1 MKLRSHEAVAGG
13 ARGRAYWSAMLLIRD
28 RHPADPVFEMAVTEA
43 LVRAVAAGT
52 VPEAAR
58 VFRPGPTMAFGRRD
72 ALLPGFQAAARAARA
87 AGYAPVVRLGG
98 GHAAGYDEGSL
109 VVELITTQ
117 ERIGIG
123 IQERFAAAAAVLED
137 ALRAVGIEPVTG
149 ELPGEYCPG
158 RWSLHA
164 AGTGVKLAGL
174 AQRSIRGAALTTA
187 FMAVQGGERLR
198 TALTAVY
205 RELAIPWDPAT
216 AGAAEDVRPG
226 VRVQDVETAIVDALR
241 RRRPLTEGEVDDEVR
256 ARAQALEGARHRAGA
271 VRT

>member
-1 MKLRSHEAVAGG
+1 MKLRSHEVVAGG

-28 RHPADPVFEMAVTEA
+28 RHPADPAFEMAVTEA
-43 LVRAVAAGT
+43 LLRAVAAGT
-52 VPEAAR
+52 VPAAAR

-72 ALLPGFQAAARAARA
+72 ALLPGFPAAAEAARA

-109 VVELITTQ
+109 LVELITAQ
-117 ERIGIG
+117 ERVGIG
-123 IQERFAAAAAVLED
+123 IEERFAAAAAVLED

-187 FMAVQGGERLR
+187 FVAVEGGPRLR

-205 RELAIPWDPAT
+205 RELAIPWEPAT
-216 AGAAEDVRPG
+216 AGAAEDVRAG
-226 VRVQDVETAIVDALR
+226 VRVQDVEAAVVEALGR
-241 RRRPLTEGEVDDEVR
+241 RGPLTERGVDDDVQAV
-256 ARAQALEGARHRAGA
+256 ARALAGDRRRSSTNPA
-271 VRT
+271 